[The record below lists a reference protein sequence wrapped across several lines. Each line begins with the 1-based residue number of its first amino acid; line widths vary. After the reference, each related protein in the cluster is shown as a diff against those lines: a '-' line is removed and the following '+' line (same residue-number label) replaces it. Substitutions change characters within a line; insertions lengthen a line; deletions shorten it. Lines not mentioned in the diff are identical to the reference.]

1 MEKLIV
7 EINYSDGYT
16 YSFSDHLPVLF
27 SSKEEFIITLEEKVE
42 SILKELEEL
51 KKISNKKQEELHK
64 IFISLRDK
72 KLKEKDREKLNQ
84 ELKPLL
90 EENGKLVVAEKE
102 KETFMLGGQTFSIES
117 FTYRD
122 DNDGK
127 TKISLPEV
135 QTLEEY
141 FQEVTFNFKE

>member
-42 SILKELEEL
+42 SILKELKEL
-51 KKISNKKQEELHK
+51 KKISNKKQEEVRQALN
-64 IFISLRDK
+64 SLRDK
-72 KLKEKDREKLNQ
+72 KIKDKEKINN
-84 ELKPLL
+84 ELRQLM
-90 EENGKLVVAEKE
+90 EENGKLILAEKE
-102 KETFMLGGQTFSIES
+102 KETFMLGGQTFSMES

-122 DNDGK
+122 DNGE
-127 TKISLPEV
+127 TKICLPEV

>member
-51 KKISNKKQEELHK
+51 KKISDKKQEELHK
-64 IFISLRDK
+64 IFSRLRDK
-72 KLKEKDREKLNQ
+72 KLNEKEREKINQ
-84 ELKPLL
+84 ELKPIL
-90 EENGKLVVAEKE
+90 EENGKLVCAEKE
-102 KETFMLGGQTFSIES
+102 KEKFTLGGQTFHIES
-117 FTYRD
+117 FTYVE
-122 DNDGK
+122 DGK
-127 TKISLPEV
+127 TTIVLPEV